1 MQTLNYKF
9 LVQLLFIFQKQ
20 HMFISAFFHIF
31 SFKGFLTLNTGPDKM
46 LTYLKI

>member
-1 MQTLNYKF
+1 MQTFNYKL
-9 LVQLLFIFQKQ
+9 LVQLLLIFQKH

-31 SFKGFLTLNTGPDKM
+31 SFKGFLTLTGLDKR